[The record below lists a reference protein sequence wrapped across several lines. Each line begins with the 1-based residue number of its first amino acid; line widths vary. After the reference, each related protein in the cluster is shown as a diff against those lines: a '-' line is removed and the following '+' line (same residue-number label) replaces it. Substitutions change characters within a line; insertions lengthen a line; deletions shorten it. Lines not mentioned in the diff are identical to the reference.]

1 MVIFHVL
8 AEEKLRAE
16 NGKQL
21 EDIKKLKCEN
31 EKLLLENKRL
41 ELIVYFHF

>member
-16 NGKQL
+16 NGKLL
-21 EDIKKLKCEN
+21 EDIKRLKCEN